1 MKKIIKLNE
10 AELTN
15 VIKRVITESE
25 GLTRNEALSSLCY
38 YDRRNP
44 DAPDDETIEDHEN
57 MIKRKSKKFGYD
69 KSCSCDNCFY
79 GRTKL
84 AQELLKY
91 I

>member
-1 MKKIIKLNE
+1 MKRVIKLNE
-10 AELTN
+10 GDLTN
-15 VIKRVITESE
+15 IIKRVISE
-25 GLTRNEALSSLCY
+25 GEGMSKEEVLSSLCY
-38 YDRRNP
+38 YDKRNP
-44 DAPDDETIEDHEN
+44 DCPDDETIEDHEN
-57 MIKRKSKKFGYD
+57 MLKRKSNKFGYD

>member
-25 GLTRNEALSSLCY
+25 GLTRNEVLSSLCY

-57 MIKRKSKKFGYD
+57 IIKRKSKKFGYD